1 MQPYIQYNTFN
12 SKHWELTGETLPK
25 ILGLAQVSGCK
36 RNIPCILYFLSPPST
51 SGHSFQ
57 LSPWRSSNGNPA
69 ASVSLLI
76 STEYI
81 TTWGQEAEQ
90 GSDIP
95 AAGKAPCLPGP
106 SHPFDHWGS
115 DSPIPLLSS
124 ISGGLICC
132 LHKHLHE
139 LMYLG
144 EKRKPLRTW
153 QEVALI
159 RPYCIFIVWHFSCL
173 RRKRFFSCSNRVQ
186 Y

>member
-1 MQPYIQYNTFN
+1 MDGLLVQKSPFISRSYFLKHSPYSFPTHKAYLMQPYIQYNTFN

-51 SGHSFQ
+51 SGHSSQ

-81 TTWGQEAEQ
+81 MTWDQEAEQ
-90 GSDIP
+90 GSGIP

-124 ISGGLICC
+124 ILGGWFVV
-132 LHKHLHE
+132 
-139 LMYLG
+139 Y
-144 EKRKPLRTW
+144 TN
-153 QEVALI
+153 
-159 RPYCIFIVWHFSCL
+159 IFM
-173 RRKRFFSCSNRVQ
+173 N
-186 Y
+186 